1 MTARVY
7 FCGVIKPERPQIDFA
22 TDALPGG
29 DRFIR
34 TLGLAAIGQTEFG
47 ALVRAKRNHQWDD
60 RVSGLLQF
68 LANYVIDTG
77 ARILPEESV
86 EYGWTHLRLRERT
99 PAILEAYEIE
109 DVFSDE
115 AEPSVV
121 PGVDRALR
129 LIDAADDV
137 MRRNG
142 FGGNGD
148 FPYRGRGA
156 ITCIHLTADATQ
168 EFFMERD
175 MLHDVR
181 DSGWT
186 IDCGEV
192 REEHGESDLFIEH
205 LEDIAARRPFIVPYL
220 TLPIGCGISFE
231 RAGAFIFPPGKEEN
245 RRDPGKPYDFGPWSV
260 LG

>member
-1 MTARVY
+1 MINAE
-7 FCGVIKPERPQIDFA
+7 KPQIEFA
-22 TDALPGG
+22 TDVLPGG
-29 DRFIR
+29 DRFII
-34 TLGLAAIGQTEFG
+34 TMGLAPIGQTEFG

-60 RVSGLLQF
+60 RVSGVLQF

-99 PAILEAYEIE
+99 PTILETYEIE
-109 DVFSDE
+109 DVYSDA
-115 AEPSVV
+115 AEPAVV
-121 PGVDRALR
+121 PGVDRAIR

-142 FGGNGD
+142 LGGIGA

-156 ITCIHLTADATQ
+156 MTCIHLTADATQ
-168 EFFMERD
+168 PFFMERD
-175 MLHDVR
+175 TLQDVR
-181 DSGWT
+181 DSGWM
-186 IDCGEV
+186 IDCGEM

-205 LEDIAARRPFIVPYL
+205 LADLAARRPFIVPYL
-220 TLPIGCGISFE
+220 TLPIGWAVSFE
-231 RAGAFIFPPGKEEN
+231 PQGAFIFKPGKEES

-260 LG
+260 LE